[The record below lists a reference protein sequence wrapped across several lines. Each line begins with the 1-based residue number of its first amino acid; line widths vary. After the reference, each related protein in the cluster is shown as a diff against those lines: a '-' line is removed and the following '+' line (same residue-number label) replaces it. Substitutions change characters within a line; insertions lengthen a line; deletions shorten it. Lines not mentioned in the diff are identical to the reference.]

1 MLVDIMM
8 CVCVH
13 GHRCV
18 NFVDTASFLDNL
30 EIRDI
35 KYKQETGQLFL
46 YEDKWFL
53 RRIHQGFRHI
63 CNKKPPIFVL
73 FLSF

>member
-1 MLVDIMM
+1 MM
-8 CVCVH
+8 CARVH

-46 YEDKWFL
+46 YEDK
-53 RRIHQGFRHI
+53 
-63 CNKKPPIFVL
+63 
-73 FLSF
+73 